1 MVPCIVYRYNIT
13 LKMKRM
19 KLAYEKYFS
28 NYTGSSFGIIIL
40 RMFCMTWKK
49 FPLSLRLRTLA
60 MGKKR
65 FR

>member
-1 MVPCIVYRYNIT
+1 
-13 LKMKRM
+13 M

-60 MGKKR
+60 MAKKR